1 MLKPCKIKDLHTP
14 TLNTPSMFLLQEP
27 QQHLLKRNQ
36 LSTTPLPPYTPYY
49 SHFQQPFRLHIP
61 IHLHSFHTSLHPHFR
76 QPFLPPHNSLPT
88 PYLLSPHSL
97 SSPSTTPPTSTTS
110 PYYSHFHFHIFHLTP
125 PFPPQLPPHTV
136 NKHIIYW

>member
-14 TLNTPSMFLLQEP
+14 TFNTPEHTPSQRAAAAFTKAQPAL
-27 QQHLLKRNQ
+27 HNTT
-36 LSTTPLPPYTPYY
+36 STTHSLLLPPHTPYY

-88 PYLLSPHSL
+88 PSPLSFLTFHHTTHFHHSL
-97 SSPSTTPPTSTTS
+97 H
-110 PYYSHFHFHIFHLTP
+110 HFH
-125 PFPPQLPPHTV
+125 HTLST
-136 NKHIIYW
+136 NT